1 MSKSQKDSAG
11 LNVSNAGVENLKNKL
26 GFDKVYR
33 DISPSIMDR
42 SFLNG
47 EDIFD
52 RLIEAVRPL
61 LIVEV
66 GTWMGH
72 SAIHMS
78 RSSARFSSH
87 PLIICVD
94 TWLGSY
100 EHYFKDE
107 YLADLAL
114 QHGRPTFYAKFL
126 ANVVFHG
133 LTKQILPLSV
143 SSNSGY
149 EILQRLGIVA
159 DLIYIDAGHGYD
171 DVSNDIRNYRKLL
184 SPTGVIFGDDYFFKP
199 LKRAVDDYAEAN
211 GMHVASYGDRGHKWI
226 LVESKQQAEELMG
239 DLQLYDFV

>member
-1 MSKSQKDSAG
+1 MDLARINPSK
-11 LNVSNAGVENLKNKL
+11 AGVEKLKKMMAFETVYQGIKPLSMNR
-26 GFDKVYR
+26 GF
-33 DISPSIMDR
+33 
-42 SFLNG
+42 FNG
-47 EDIFD
+47 AAIFD
-52 RLIEAVRPL
+52 RLIEAVRPS

-78 RSSARFSSH
+78 RSSARFSSD
-87 PLIICVD
+87 PLTICVD

-107 YLADLAL
+107 YLLDLAL

-126 ANVVFHG
+126 ANIVFHD

-143 SSNSGY
+143 SSNSGC
-149 EILQRLGIVA
+149 EILQRLGIAA

-171 DVSNDIRNYRKLL
+171 DVSNDLRNYQKLL

-199 LKRAVDDYAEAN
+199 LKRAVDDFAEAS
-211 GMHVASYGDRGHKWI
+211 GLHVASYGDRGHKWV
-226 LVESKQQAEELMG
+226 LVNSKQQADDLMG
-239 DLQLYDFV
+239 DLPLFDFV

>member
-1 MSKSQKDSAG
+1 MSDSKA
-11 LNVSNAGVENLKNKL
+11 AIEFLKQKL
-26 GFDKVYR
+26 GFDGIYR
-33 DISPSIMDR
+33 GINPACADGG
-42 SFLNG
+42 FFAG
-47 EDIFD
+47 EAVFD
-52 RLIEAVRPL
+52 RLIEVVRPS

-78 RSSARFSSH
+78 KSSARFA
-87 PLIICVD
+87 PDTLTICVD

-107 YLADLAL
+107 YLSELAL

-143 SSNSGY
+143 SSSSGC
-149 EILQRLGIVA
+149 EILQRLGITA

-171 DVSNDIRNYRKLL
+171 DVSNDLRNYRNLL

-199 LKRAVDDYAEAN
+199 LKRAVDEYAQGC

-226 LVESKQQAEELMG
+226 LVDSKQQAEKLMG
-239 DLQLYDFV
+239 DLPIVTFI